1 MFRTPTP
8 TGNPGGRCQLWKA
21 RLPRHRTWDR
31 ERQRNFS
38 PDENKS
44 DRRSSQLI
52 HRPFNLH
59 NLHHRHRHLWSSFS
73 NHVSPLRRS
82 TNGSFC
88 LLHAHNLS
96 ADRRCLHTWSKLD
109 TSLIS
114 IFPCLDL
121 NWKILRQLRRTS
133 LDWLARW
140 KIMEIGVWPSKAT
153 PPKRNPKCEASSCA
167 NFCFAVSSPR
177 HQNFWFS
184 FYRESEA
191 ARKSQPTLG
200 GVGAS
205 SIAEKKMWIE
215 IVYEE
220 ARITRHTRTNT
231 HAIARLQASK
241 TKAK

>member
-1 MFRTPTP
+1 MILFLATLRISVDVSHSNTNRQPRRPVSALKSATASP
-8 TGNPGGRCQLWKA
+8 SNLRSREAKELFAGWKQ
-21 RLPRHRTWDR
+21 
-31 ERQRNFS
+31 ERSAKLAAHS
-38 PDENKS
+38 PA
-44 DRRSSQLI
+44 
-52 HRPFNLH
+52 FNLH

-88 LLHAHNLS
+88 LLHAHNLA
-96 ADRRCLHTWSKLD
+96 ADRRCVHTWSKLD
-109 TSLIS
+109 TSLIF

-205 SIAEKKMWIE
+205 SIAEKKCE
-215 IVYEE
+215 
-220 ARITRHTRTNT
+220 
-231 HAIARLQASK
+231 
-241 TKAK
+241 